1 MKIRKFLVAAL
12 AAVGIAATTAGGA
25 TAAVPAPTAGS
36 LRQYDISATYV
47 SGLSSGGFMANQM
60 HVAYSDVLDG
70 AGIFSAGPYDCA
82 QNNLNT
88 ALYGCM
94 DTFMARKTPA
104 QLEQLTRDRATA
116 GKVDPVANLSGDKV
130 WLFHGTNDST
140 VKAPVNDD
148 LATYYRD
155 FGADVVYDNTS
166 ASGHAWVSPI
176 GPNACTSTSS
186 PYVNNCGGDPVEEML
201 THLLGGVNP
210 ASSSALTGQLVRFD
224 QSAYTPGGSP
234 SAISMGDEGF
244 AYVPRSCQSGASC
257 KLMVTLHG
265 CYQYFGLVGNAL
277 MDKAYLNEY
286 ADTNDLV
293 VLYPQATTMTG
304 NPRGCWD
311 WWGYKSA
318 DYAQKSGPQMT
329 AVMNMAKALGA
340 GATTTTPALP
350 APAGLTATTTAGTA
364 ALTWNAV
371 PGAASYHVYR
381 DGTRVN
387 SAPVTAAAYTD
398 SGLTAGTTY
407 AYAVAAVDA
416 SGTVGTRSGAVHA
429 TTTGTPATLPAPTG
443 LTVTGTTST
452 GASLSWNAV
461 PGAASYAVYRDGT
474 KVNGAPVTAAT
485 YTDSGLTAA
494 TAYSYAVA
502 AVDASGTAGARS
514 TAVTV
519 TTAPAE
525 ACVTA
530 SNYAHTTAGRAHQ
543 SGGYAYANGSGQNLG
558 LWNVFATS
566 TIKQTSP
573 GYWVTC

>member
-12 AAVGIAATTAGGA
+12 AAVGIAATTVGGA
-25 TAAVPAPTAGS
+25 TAAVPAPTTGS
-36 LRQYDISATYV
+36 LQRYDISSTYV

-60 HVAYSDVLDG
+60 HVAYSDVFDG

-104 QLEQLTRDRATA
+104 QLEQLTRDRAAA
-116 GKVDPVANLSGDKV
+116 GKLDPVANLSGDKV

-155 FGADVVYDNTS
+155 LGSNVVYNNTS

-176 GPNACTSTSS
+176 GPNSCTSTSS
-186 PYVNNCGGDPVEEML
+186 PYVNNCGGDPVKDML
-201 THLLGGVNP
+201 THLLGSVNP
-210 ASSSALTGQLVRFD
+210 ASSSALTGKLVQFD
-224 QSAYTPGGSP
+224 QSTYTPGGSP
-234 SAISMGDEGF
+234 SAISMGNEGF
-244 AYVPRSCQSGASC
+244 AYVPQSCQSGASC

-286 ADTNDLV
+286 ADTNNLI

-340 GATTTTPALP
+340 GGTTTTPTPTLP
-350 APAGLTATTTAGTA
+350 APAGLT
-364 ALTWNAV
+364 
-371 PGAASYHVYR
+371 
-381 DGTRVN
+381 
-387 SAPVTAAAYTD
+387 
-398 SGLTAGTTY
+398 
-407 AYAVAAVDA
+407 
-416 SGTVGTRSGAVHA
+416 
-429 TTTGTPATLPAPTG
+429 
-443 LTVTGTTST
+443 VTGTTDT
-452 GASLSWNAV
+452 TASLSWTPV
-461 PGAASYAVYRDGT
+461 PGAVSYD
-474 KVNGAPVTAAT
+474 
-485 YTDSGLTAA
+485 
-494 TAYSYAVA
+494 
-502 AVDASGTAGARS
+502 
-514 TAVTV
+514 
-519 TTAPAE
+519 
-525 ACVTA
+525 
-530 SNYAHTTAGRAHQ
+530 
-543 SGGYAYANGSGQNLG
+543 
-558 LWNVFATS
+558 
-566 TIKQTSP
+566 
-573 GYWVTC
+573 